1 MPESGERASFSGK
14 IGFILATSASA
25 VGLGNLWRFPYET
38 SHYGGGIFVLIYVIL
53 AFTFGISLML
63 LETSLGRRTGKSC
76 IAAFSGFARKYRAI
90 GYFAAIIPMLIV
102 PYYCVIGGWVI
113 EWLAETVTGNLSV
126 LAEDGGSYWS
136 SFVAGESDSGFYGPT
151 LWFII
156 FAVLCILCIV
166 VGVRNGIEKLSKFL
180 MPALLVM
187 IIGIMCYELI
197 AVDGIWD
204 GVVFYLNPDVSKLTP
219 DTFLGAVSQ
228 VFYSMSI
235 ASGTLITYG
244 SYTKKDVDL
253 EKSAFHIC
261 SIDTVVALLAGFMII
276 PAAFTFGFPD
286 SEGMGLMF
294 VSLPQVFMQMPA
306 GSIIAPVFYLLVLI
320 AALTSAVSLAEAC
333 TSVFMDGTKME
344 RPGAATITSILI
356 LVLGIVCVLGFANGP
371 LSVDTPLNQ
380 GNGWLG
386 FFDTLSNSIMMPI
399 AAVLLCLFIGYVVK
413 TAYLEEEIEQ
423 SSRFLIRPLF
433 RLMIRYVCPVFLT
446 IILVVGLLGVFG
458 VKIW

>member
-1 MPESGERASFSGK
+1 MSESGERASFSGK

-63 LETSLGRRTGKSC
+63 LETSFGRKTGKSC

-90 GYFAAIIPMLIV
+90 GYFAAIIPMLIL
-102 PYYCVIGGWVI
+102 PYYCVIGGWVT
-113 EWLAETVTGNLSV
+113 EWLAESVTDNLSL
-126 LAEDGGSYWS
+126 LADNGGSYWQD
-136 SFVAGESDSGFYGPT
+136 FVTGETDSGFYGPT

-166 VGVRNGIEKLSKFL
+166 AGVRNGIEKLSKFL

-187 IIGIMCYELI
+187 IIGIMCYEMI
-197 AVDGIWD
+197 AVEDIWD
-204 GVVFYLNPDVSKLTP
+204 GVVFYLNPDINKLTP

-228 VFYSMSI
+228 VFYSMSL
-235 ASGTLITYG
+235 ASGTLITFG

-276 PAAFTFGFPD
+276 PAAFTFGFQD
-286 SEGMGLMF
+286 SQGMGLMF
-294 VSLPQVFMQMPA
+294 VSLPQVFIQMPA
-306 GSIIAPVFYLLVLI
+306 GSIIAPIFYLLVLI
-320 AALTSAVSLAEAC
+320 AALTSAISLAETCA
-333 TSVFMDGTKME
+333 SVFMDGTKME
-344 RPGAATITSILI
+344 RNRAASITAIVI
-356 LVLGIVCVLGFANGP
+356 LVLGTICVLGFGDGP
-371 LSVDTPLNQ
+371 LAFDVPLNQ

-399 AAVLLCLFIGYVVK
+399 SAILLCLFIGYVVT

-423 SSRFLIRPLF
+423 SSKFHIRPLF
-433 RLMIRYVCPVFLT
+433 RSMIMYVCPMFLM
-446 IILVVGLLGVFG
+446 IILAVGLLSAFG
-458 VKIW
+458 IKLW

>member
-63 LETSLGRRTGKSC
+63 LETSFGRRTGKSC